1 LHGIGTQLACKTKAD
16 AFYDLMGVQSGFNPE
31 DYDAFSRVIML
42 TSSLFQIALLLPFPP
57 FFLKHEK

>member
-1 LHGIGTQLACKTKAD
+1 
-16 AFYDLMGVQSGFNPE
+16 MGVQSGFNPE

-42 TSSLFQIALLLPFPP
+42 TSSPFQIALLLPFPP